1 MTAGKSDSLN
11 DLPGVRYDRRRYDT
25 GWKCVDWVRAVL
37 WASGG
42 LVVGAMAGIGIATVL
57 DYHGFL
63 ESLDSPASLW
73 LMLGVTVAGVVMA
86 SVIGAMAGRR

>member
-1 MTAGKSDSLN
+1 
-11 DLPGVRYDRRRYDT
+11 
-25 GWKCVDWVRAVL
+25 
-37 WASGG
+37 
-42 LVVGAMAGIGIATVL
+42 MAGIGIATVL